1 MEEIEVEVD
10 PGAEAGGDRAVPLG
24 DGAYDFDFD
33 VDSISIHGEGPS
45 GECKMEQE
53 QEEEESD
60 DDMETDYGSVGMVD
74 EDFSVFENLEPT
86 EYDDYRF
93 IVLSESRGVEHYIV
107 RKLSYLVLPQ
117 ELAGHQGDLDR
128 DTGALCN
135 AQGSSTWRSWRA
147 QEGDPFPTCKEEIP
161 ILVWSWSHST
171 WWILGGVGHARWMV
185 SSPLWMGRTSWRA
198 AIWKWWWR
206 FMEPECNRKR
216 GHHRGHGHRSFEQ
229 RTCTS
234 AATTTCR
241 HRRTW
246 INNWYTRSDCRAKG
260 QIERKMRWK
269 RYNSALVK
277 GPTGRGRCR
286 RACVK
291 VCSRSRQ
298 NSLETFHKRQ
308 GDKHDPSPHCLYI
321 QQFTHLTIHAGFWL
335 PKQNKGACRALLPN
349 RFFVNLSTY
358 TVVSGFGLIKV

>member
-1 MEEIEVEVD
+1 MKVEHQQVNTLLFCSQLSTSKTMNGAAHIRRMALEEFDNGMEEGGEFEMEEIEVEVD

-135 AQGSSTWRSWRA
+135 AQGSSTWRS
-147 QEGDPFPTCKEEIP
+147 
-161 ILVWSWSHST
+161 
-171 WWILGGVGHARWMV
+171 
-185 SSPLWMGRTSWRA
+185 
-198 AIWKWWWR
+198 
-206 FMEPECNRKR
+206 
-216 GHHRGHGHRSFEQ
+216 
-229 RTCTS
+229 
-234 AATTTCR
+234 
-241 HRRTW
+241 
-246 INNWYTRSDCRAKG
+246 
-260 QIERKMRWK
+260 
-269 RYNSALVK
+269 
-277 GPTGRGRCR
+277 
-286 RACVK
+286 
-291 VCSRSRQ
+291 
-298 NSLETFHKRQ
+298 
-308 GDKHDPSPHCLYI
+308 
-321 QQFTHLTIHAGFWL
+321 
-335 PKQNKGACRALLPN
+335 
-349 RFFVNLSTY
+349 
-358 TVVSGFGLIKV
+358 